1 MTSIELFVQVFMDGV
16 LLNLCVLGVLGRP
29 ERYSGRLLLLSNLAV
44 CLISRLAGYSIA
56 PLDYVVL
63 PVDGFIFF
71 LFFALTMLLLNSVY
85 FDSREGHILWGT
97 VTQFGLYLLLREV
110 LFVSLGLFG
119 LSTGFWPIYG
129 VRMLSLLLWAALWST
144 GMLHWMKDQLEEGDI
159 PLYIVV
165 GNTFL
170 VLLIIWGVWKTPLLR
185 DYLWFPIMA
194 AILALLVLVD
204 GAVLLWDQNRIQFQ
218 RRGRLLEQYLPMVEE
233 LVESVRARQHEY
245 NNRMMAVS
253 AAMVTSETLDEA
265 KIKVTEL
272 VGQVSLEATD
282 RELLKCDSKV
292 LCGMLFGKVKQAQ
305 LHRIQ
310 LQISITGSFLH
321 RSLSES
327 DWVDLLGIL
336 LDNALEASSAGDLVF
351 LQAAEEDGALCLLV
365 SNPCPP
371 MSRTEM
377 AQMFRRGW
385 STKAEQGRGY
395 GLFNVRRMVEQHGGK
410 IIVKNEEKN
419 GQNYLTIGTL
429 VS

>member
-1 MTSIELFVQVFMDGV
+1 MTSIELFVQVFLDGV

-29 ERYSGRLLLLSNLAV
+29 KRHLGGLLLLSNLGV
-44 CLISRLAGYSIA
+44 CLVSRLAGYSTN
-56 PLDYVVL
+56 PVDYVVL
-63 PVDGFIFF
+63 PLDSF
-71 LFFALTMLLLNSVY
+71 LFSPFLVLAVLLLNSIY

-97 VTQFGLYLLLREV
+97 VTQFSLFLLFREV
-110 LFVSLGLFG
+110 CIVLLGLFG

-129 VRMLSLLLWAALWST
+129 A
-144 GMLHWMKDQLEEGDI
+144 QLEEGDI
-159 PLYIVV
+159 PLYIVA

-170 VLLIIWGVWKTPLLR
+170 VLLLILGVWKTPSLR
-185 DYLWFPIMA
+185 DYLWLPILA

-204 GAVLLWDQNRIQFQ
+204 GIVLLWDQNRIQFQ

-245 NNRMMAVS
+245 NNRMMAIS
-253 AAMVTSETLDEA
+253 AAMVTSETLEEA
-265 KIKVTEL
+265 QRKVAEL
-272 VGQVSLEATD
+272 AGQVSLETTD

-305 LHRIQ
+305 LHHIQ

-336 LDNALEASSAGDLVF
+336 LDNALEAASAGDLIF
-351 LQAAEEDGALCLLV
+351 LQAEEEEGALCLLV

-419 GQNYLTIGTL
+419 GNNYLTIGAL

>member
-1 MTSIELFVQVFMDGV
+1 MTSVELFVQVFLDGV
-16 LLNLCVLGVLGRP
+16 LLNLCVFGVLGRP
-29 ERYSGRLLLLSNLAV
+29 RRYSDRLLLLSNLGIFLV
-44 CLISRLAGYSIA
+44 SRLAGYSTA

-63 PVDGFIFF
+63 PVDSFIFF
-71 LFFALTMLLLNSVY
+71 LFLALAVLLLNSVY

-97 VTQFGLYLLLREV
+97 VTQFGFYLLLREV
-110 LFVSLGLFG
+110 CFVLLSL
-119 LSTGFWPIYG
+119 LSLDMEFWLVYG
-129 VRMLSLLLWAALWST
+129 VRILSLLLWAALWST
-144 GMLHWMKDQLEEGDI
+144 GVLRWMKEQLEEGDT
-159 PLYIVV
+159 PLCIIA

-170 VLLIIWGVWKTPLLR
+170 VLLLICGVWKNSLSRDHLL
-185 DYLWFPIMA
+185 LPIMA
-194 AILALLVLVD
+194 AVLALLVLVD
-204 GAVLLWDQNRIQFQ
+204 GIVLLWDQNRIQFQ

-245 NNRMMAVS
+245 NNRMMAIS
-253 AAMVTSETLDEA
+253 AAMVTSETLEEA
-265 KIKVTEL
+265 QRKVAEL

-305 LHRIQ
+305 LHHIQ
-310 LQISITGSFLH
+310 LQMSITGSFLH

-336 LDNALEASSAGDLVF
+336 LDNALEAVSAGDLVF
-351 LQAAEEDGALCLLV
+351 LRAKEEEGALCLLV

-410 IIVKNEEKN
+410 ILVKNEEKN
-419 GQNYLTIGTL
+419 GQNYLTIGAL

>member
-1 MTSIELFVQVFMDGV
+1 MTSIELFVQVFLDGV

-29 ERYSGRLLLLSNLAV
+29 ERHSGRLLLLSNLAV
-44 CLISRLAGYSIA
+44 CLISRLTGYSTA

-63 PVDGFIFF
+63 PVDSFIFF
-71 LFFALTMLLLNSVY
+71 LFLALAVLLLNSGY

-97 VTQFGLYLLLREV
+97 VTQFSFYLLLREV
-110 LFVSLGLFG
+110 CFVLLSL
-119 LSTGFWPIYG
+119 LSLNTEFWLVYG
-129 VRMLSLLLWAALWST
+129 VRILSLLLWAALWST
-144 GMLHWMKDQLEEGDI
+144 GVLRWMKEQLEEGDT
-159 PLYIVV
+159 PLCIIA

-170 VLLIIWGVWKTPLLR
+170 VLLLICGVWKNSLLR
-185 DYLWFPIMA
+185 DHLLLPIMA
-194 AILALLVLVD
+194 AVLALLVLVD
-204 GAVLLWDQNRIQFQ
+204 GIVLLWDQNRIQFQ

-245 NNRMMAVS
+245 NNRMMAIS
-253 AAMVTSETLDEA
+253 AAMMTSETLEEA
-265 KIKVTEL
+265 KIKVAEL
-272 VGQVSLEATD
+272 AGQVSLEATD

-305 LHRIQ
+305 LHHIQ
-310 LQISITGSFLH
+310 LQISIAGSFLH

-327 DWVDLLGIL
+327 DWIDLLGIL
-336 LDNALEASSAGDLVF
+336 LDNALEAASANDLVF
-351 LQAAEEDGALCLLV
+351 LRAAEEEGALCLLV

-371 MSRTEM
+371 MSWTEM

-385 STKAEQGRGY
+385 STKSEQGRGY

-419 GQNYLTIGTL
+419 GQNYLTIGAL

>member
-1 MTSIELFVQVFMDGV
+1 MTSIELLTQVFLDGV

-29 ERYSGRLLLLSNLAV
+29 GRHPGGSLLLSYFGV
-44 CLISRLAGYSIA
+44 CLVSRLAGYRTDPA
-56 PLDYVVL
+56 DYVVL
-63 PVDGFIFF
+63 PVDSFIFF
-71 LFFALTMLLLNSVY
+71 LFFALTMLLLNSIY

-97 VTQFGLYLLLREV
+97 LTQFSLFLLLREV
-110 LFVSLGLFG
+110 CFVLLSLLR
-119 LSTGFWPIYG
+119 LNTAFWLVYG
-129 VRMLSLLLWAALWST
+129 VRILSLLLWAALWCA
-144 GMLHWMKDQLEEGDI
+144 GILRWMKEQLEEGDT
-159 PLYIVV
+159 PLCIVG

-170 VLLIIWGVWKTPLLR
+170 VLLVIWGMWETPLSR
-185 DYLWFPIMA
+185 DYLWLPIIA
-194 AILALLVLVD
+194 AVLALLVLVD
-204 GAVLLWDQNRIQFQ
+204 GIVLLWDQNRIQFQ

-245 NNRMMAVS
+245 NNRMMAIS
-253 AAMVTSETLDEA
+253 AAMVTSETLEEA
-265 KIKVTEL
+265 KIKVAEL

-419 GQNYLTIGTL
+419 GQNYLTIGAL